1 MYTPDLKVAK
11 MAPQTGSAS
20 VLGHTSGP
28 TTTSVPCSS
37 WAAEAADPRELQQHY
52 YIVVV
57 VVEKILSR
65 ASPKHR
71 TRETV
76 SASKERKMPTK
87 GPMRE

>member
-1 MYTPDLKVAK
+1 MYTPDLKVAM

-37 WAAEAADPRELQQHY
+37 WVAEAADPRELQQHY

-65 ASPKHR
+65 ASPKQLLVKW
-71 TRETV
+71 T
-76 SASKERKMPTK
+76 S
-87 GPMRE
+87 